1 MSRLTNDPNDPDLT
15 HGVDEVPTPMA
26 DAYLILSEEE
36 RAKGFIRPVR
46 RSYMH
51 LICGQV
57 TTMSLPLAETYAR
70 EPHFYGATYCIEC
83 RKHCRVGYNGEFVW
97 MENGATT
104 DLKVG
109 T

>member
-1 MSRLTNDPNDPDLT
+1 
-15 HGVDEVPTPMA
+15 
-26 DAYLILSEEE
+26 
-36 RAKGFIRPVR
+36 
-46 RSYMH
+46 MH

-70 EPHFYGATYCIEC
+70 EPHFYGATYCVTC
-83 RKHCRVGYNGEFVW
+83 RKHCRVGPDGEFVW
-97 MENGATT
+97 MENGETT